1 MPEAYT
7 QFGKRESWT
16 PEERELFLKVNTEL
30 LPKGNVDA
38 VVWIEG
44 DKDDRVKKT
53 IEVFEHY
60 NKKPLIVL
68 SGGVKGNPFRPD
80 KDTNPDGGNIPAEEI
95 QKIFLEQ
102 GIPED
107 KIILEDQSQ
116 NAPEQAEN
124 VIRLA
129 KENSWQRIV
138 LVASTWH
145 QLRLFLTF
153 VNQLI
158 IQEAEG
164 IELINHPENTY
175 PVDRL
180 VPGRGKNTLE
190 MIQEDLWRINRYPED
205 ISRPAEGL
213 KYLNR
218 FQKDLDP
225 LPENLNP
232 ILEKMA

>member
-1 MPEAYT
+1 
-7 QFGKRESWT
+7 
-16 PEERELFLKVNTEL
+16 
-30 LPKGNVDA
+30 
-38 VVWIEG
+38 
-44 DKDDRVKKT
+44 
-53 IEVFEHY
+53 
-60 NKKPLIVL
+60 LIVL